1 MVVEKLR
8 QLLAQALVLLALV
21 AEQHGALEQLLL
33 QLLRQFAPQ
42 IRGGG
47 TEYEKI
53 ASGNVIDDLIGMLA
67 HCGELLTVCP
77 SALAQSTVHDA
88 ALFRSRGPRAPPSAI
103 LSLLPT

>member
-1 MVVEKLR
+1 M
-8 QLLAQALVLLALV
+8 

-47 TEYEKI
+47 TEHEKI

-67 HCGELLTVCP
+67 HWRTHKRKSKRACLIGGDFRGIIQKPRTP
-77 SALAQSTVHDA
+77 ST
-88 ALFRSRGPRAPPSAI
+88 I
-103 LSLLPT
+103 LGLLPT